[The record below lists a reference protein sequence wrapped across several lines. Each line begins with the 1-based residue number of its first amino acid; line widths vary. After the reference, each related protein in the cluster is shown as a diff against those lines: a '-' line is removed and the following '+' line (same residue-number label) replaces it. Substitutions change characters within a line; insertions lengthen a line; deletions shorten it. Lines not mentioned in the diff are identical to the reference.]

1 MTGTNHRRHR
11 ILVIGGGS
19 AGITVAAR
27 LRRAGEADIGVI
39 EPSETHFYQ
48 PLWTLV
54 GGGVVPSSRSARPMR
69 SVIPPG
75 VRWIRDRALAIDPE
89 ARTVATQEHGRVGY
103 DFLVAAPGLQLDWD
117 RVAGLRDALATPAVS
132 SIYDYQ
138 RAERTWELLRDFP
151 GGRAVFTCPPMPI
164 KCAGAPQ
171 KILYL
176 ACDHLRRRGLLERS
190 QVTYGCAPAVIFGVP
205 EYAEILLQVA
215 ARYGIDTR
223 FGHELVAVDSDR
235 REAVFAAAVGDER
248 KEVRIPYDVLHVVP
262 PQSAPDWI
270 KRGPLARR
278 EPPMA
283 GWIDVD
289 PHTLQHR
296 RFPDVFALGDATTTP
311 NAKTGA
317 AVRAQAPVVVENL
330 RAVMVGRPP
339 EARYGGY
346 GACPLVTGY
355 GRVLLAEFDYTGKP
369 TPTLPLIDTM
379 RERRIT
385 WLLKRYGLP
394 FLYWNLMLRGRA

>member
-1 MTGTNHRRHR
+1 MSARTGRRHR
-11 ILVIGGGS
+11 VLIVGGGT

-27 LRRAGEADIGVI
+27 LRRAGVGDVGLV
-39 EPSETHFYQ
+39 EPSETHWYQ

-54 GGGVVPSSRSARPMR
+54 GGGVVPKEHTARPMR
-69 SVIPPG
+69 DLIPSG
-75 VRWIRDRALAIDPE
+75 VAWLRDRALSIDPD
-89 ARTVATQEHGRVGY
+89 ARVVETEGSGAVGY

-117 RVAGLRDALATPAVS
+117 RIPGLHDALATPRVS
-132 SIYDYQ
+132 SIYDVE
-138 RAERTWELLRDFP
+138 RAERTWEWLREFP

-176 ACDHLRRRGLLERS
+176 ACDHLRRRGRLAGS
-190 QVTYGCAPAVIFGVP
+190 QMIYGCAPATIFGVP
-205 EYAEILLQVA
+205 EYAEVLMQVVE
-215 ARYGIDTR
+215 RYGIDAR
-223 FGHELVAVDSDR
+223 FGHELVAVDAAR
-235 REAVFAAAVGDER
+235 REAVFSVAVGDER
-248 KEVRIPYDVLHVVP
+248 KEVRIAYDALHVVP
-262 PQSAPDWI
+262 PQSAPGWI
-270 KRGPLARR
+270 QRGPLARR

-289 PHTLQHR
+289 KHTLQHVR
-296 RFPDVFALGDATTTP
+296 YPDVFALGDATTTP
-311 NAKTGA
+311 NSKTGA
-317 AVRAQAPVVVENL
+317 AVRAQAPVLVANL
-330 RAVMVGRPP
+330 RAAMAGRPL

-355 GRVLLAEFDYTGKP
+355 GRLLLAEFDYSMKP

-379 RERRIT
+379 RERRLT

-394 FLYWNLMLRGRA
+394 WMYWHLMLRGLA